1 MKYIIILADGMAD
14 WPIPALGDK
23 TILEAVDTPHF
34 DLLARRGCM
43 GQLKTVADGFH
54 PGSEVA
60 NSSILGYDQ
69 SKVYQGRGPL
79 EAASIGVELES
90 DALAMRCNLVSLTA
104 DGLLKNHSCG
114 RLETEDADILIK
126 YLQENLGDGR
136 VSFHTGTQYRHL
148 LVIRG
153 GDSRL
158 DCTPPHDVPLTPW
171 ADHLPRA
178 LCPEAE
184 PTAALLRDLMLKSQD
199 LLRNHPLNLQRIAEG
214 QDPANCIWP
223 WGGGYRPQ
231 METIPQRFP
240 WIRRGAVITAVD
252 LIRGIGRYAG
262 LEVIRVPGATG
273 LWDTNFE
280 GKAEAA
286 ITALR
291 NGNDFVYVHVEASD
305 EAGHD
310 GDLELKM
317 GTARDLDGRLLAPLL
332 RQLGVSIGDGTADAP
347 LLLDGEPVAIA
358 LLPDHP
364 TPVAHRTHT
373 AEPVPFVIL
382 RPDTLSDDTTHYSE
396 SEGKR
401 GAYGLM
407 EKDGFIKEFLRK

>member
-1 MKYIIILADGMAD
+1 MKYIILLADGMAD

-23 TILEAVDTPHF
+23 TILEAVPTPHF
-34 DLLARRGCM
+34 DLLARRGRM

-79 EAASIGVELES
+79 EAASIGVELEPT
-90 DALAMRCNLVSLTA
+90 DLAMRCNIVSLTD

-114 RLETEDADILIK
+114 RLETEDADILVK
-126 YLQENLGDGR
+126 YLQENLGDER

-148 LVIRG
+148 LVVKG
-153 GDSRL
+153 GDSRV

-171 ADHLPRA
+171 ADHLPKA

-184 PTAALLRDLMLKSQD
+184 PTAALLRELMLKSQD

-223 WGGGYRPQ
+223 WGGGYRPA
-231 METIPQRFP
+231 METIPHRFP
-240 WIRRGAVITAVD
+240 WVKRGAVITAVD
-252 LIRGIGRYAG
+252 LIRGIGHNAG
-262 LEVIRVPGATG
+262 LEVIRVNGATG

-286 ITALR
+286 IRALR
-291 NGNDFVYVHVEASD
+291 DGNDFVYIHVEASD

-332 RQLGVSIGDGTADAP
+332 RQLGVSIADGTADAP

-382 RPDTLSDDTTHYSE
+382 RPDTVADATTAYNE

-401 GAYGLM
+401 GAYGLL
-407 EKDGFIKEFLRK
+407 EKDQFINEFLRK